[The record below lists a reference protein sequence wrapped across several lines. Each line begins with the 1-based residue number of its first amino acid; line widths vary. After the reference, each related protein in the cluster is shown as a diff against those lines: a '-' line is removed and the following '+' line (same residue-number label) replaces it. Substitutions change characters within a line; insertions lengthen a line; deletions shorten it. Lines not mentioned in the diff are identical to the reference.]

1 MSLILSHGPQGD
13 VMIREDRGAR
23 KYLFTCEDRAAA
35 AELVIRWNAYPKLV
49 AALDNALH
57 VANKHRSEN
66 WDRLDVERFEKAN
79 AVVLTE
85 KRRPA

>member
-49 AALDNALH
+49 AALDKTVSLLALSQ
-57 VANKHRSEN
+57 V
-66 WDRLDVERFEKAN
+66 RLDRVDTLRLEHAN
-79 AVVLTE
+79 AVLLAE